1 MNNMRDLHDAVVEG
15 AVQRVR
21 PKIMTVCAI
30 LFGLLPIM
38 WSPVMQT
45 GADVMKRIATPMIG
59 GVISSAVLNLL
70 IYPVIYVI
78 WRRRELPEKVE
89 EETAPFL
96 PPQIVP
102 SHENRKRLLRWIT
115 LVIAVIAIFFAGKFA
130 WQKIR
135 LAAPS
140 GKPFIT
146 ETVSDLTVN
155 FLGSGG
161 MRKGD
166 NDIMIEFRDRNG
178 QLVDVGNVKFDM
190 EMNMPGMQMHSG
202 EAIERTGA
210 GGRYRAKI
218 KIDMSGDWNTKIS
231 FDGPHGQGHQSFSL
245 TVK

>member
-1 MNNMRDLHDAVVEG
+1 
-15 AVQRVR
+15 
-21 PKIMTVCAI
+21 
-30 LFGLLPIM
+30 
-38 WSPVMQT
+38 MQT

-135 LAAPS
+135 LVAPS

-146 ETVSDLTVN
+146 QTVSDLTVN

-166 NDIMIEFRDRNG
+166 NDIVIEFRDRNG
-178 QLVDVGNVKFDM
+178 QLVDVGNVKFDT

-202 EAIERTGA
+202 GTIEQASTP
-210 GGRYRAKI
+210 GRYRAKI
-218 KIDMSGDWNTKIS
+218 KIDMSGDWNAKIVY
-231 FDGPHGQGHQSFSL
+231 DGPRRHGQQSFSV